1 MLAQVR
7 KLVANI
13 AKKAREPIW
22 PERPKNLKK
31 TKIPENLI
39 KRRKPKKTNE
49 KTKIHRN
56 RKRLE
61 IFKKK
66 CIRTVKNKN
75 TMK

>member
-22 PERPKNLKK
+22 PERPNNLKK

-39 KRRKPKKTNE
+39 KRRKPKKQLK
-49 KTKIHRN
+49 KTGKVRN
-56 RKRLE
+56 KAKQPINKRNQGNA
-61 IFKKK
+61 K
-66 CIRTVKNKN
+66 
-75 TMK
+75 